1 MARGRPQSPVSLD
14 QAGIVGRALGDP
26 AGFAPEPLSSH
37 LRTASCA
44 SMADLLML
52 L

>member
-1 MARGRPQSPVSLD
+1 MACGRPQSPLPLS
-14 QAGIVGRALGDP
+14 QAGTVGRALGDP

-37 LRTASCA
+37 LRTASRA
-44 SMADLLML
+44 SVADLLML